1 MRACECNI
9 LASLLPPPP
18 PQSTLIFHVSPPGDS
33 AGLQI
38 SIFSPFI
45 PVVTPARSPTST
57 PPLHLAVLSMSW
69 SAGQAWSA
77 YNSLIGAL
85 ISSISARGS
94 S

>member
-9 LASLLPPPP
+9 LASLLPPP
-18 PQSTLIFHVSPPGDS
+18 STLIFHVSPLGDS

-45 PVVTPARSPTST
+45 PAVTPARSPTST
-57 PPLHLAVLSMSW
+57 LTPLLLAVLSMSR
-69 SAGQAWSA
+69 STGQAWSA

>member
-57 PPLHLAVLSMSW
+57 PPPPPRRLVHVMVGWPGVVGL
-69 SAGQAWSA
+69 
-77 YNSLIGAL
+77 
-85 ISSISARGS
+85 
-94 S
+94 